1 MTEPV
6 ETRVA
11 AGVATITLDN
21 PPVNALS
28 AALRA
33 GTMTA
38 LGCAIADPAVQVI
51 VLAAAGRTWPAGADI
66 REFGRPPQDP
76 WLPALCNAI
85 ATSPKPVIAALHGT
99 ALGGGLELALAAHC
113 RLAEPGTRLGLPEV
127 TLGILPG
134 AGGTQRLPRLIGA
147 RAALAMMTGG
157 APVTA
162 ARAAELGLVDRITEG
177 AVLPAAEALARDHAA
192 GRSGLPVAPTRAAE
206 GDAADPAD
214 YLAAIAEARAALVA
228 HPGPPLPAPGR
239 IVDCVEA
246 ALLLPEDEGQAF
258 ERAAFDGLVASPHAA
273 ALRHA
278 FLAERRAA
286 RQPDLDGISP
296 RPVDRVGV
304 IGGGLMGA
312 GIATTFLAAGLTV
325 TLVERDST
333 ALAAGLAR
341 IAAIHERA
349 VARGQMT
356 AEAREADWDRVHG
369 ATAVAALADADL
381 VIEAVFED
389 EAVKTALFAD
399 LDGVLRPA
407 AILATNTSYLDVN
420 RIAAATARPEDVIGL
435 HFFSPA
441 HVMKLLE
448 VVVADRTA
456 PDVTA
461 TAFAL
466 ARRIGKTAVRAGV
479 CDGFI
484 GNRILTAYRSATDF
498 LLEDGASPY
507 EVDRAMVAF
516 GFPLGPYQ
524 VLDMA
529 GLEISWARR
538 KRLAPTRDPAR
549 RYVAIGDRL
558 CEAGWIGQKAGRG
571 YYRYPDGAR
580 KGVED
585 PEVLA
590 LIAAEREARG
600 IVPRTISAA
609 EIRRRALAAMANEG
623 ARILQEGIARCPSDI
638 DLVMLAGYGY
648 PRWRGG
654 PMHGTDQAGLLQIR
668 NDLRVFAHEEE
679 RFWRP
684 AELWDELIRN
694 GRHFADL
701 NGG

>member
-1 MTEPV
+1 MSEPV

-11 AGVATITLDN
+11 DGVATITLDN

-33 GTMTA
+33 GAMA
-38 LGCAIADPAVQVI
+38 AVARAIADPAVRVI

-85 ATSPKPVIAALHGT
+85 AASPKPVIAALHGT
-99 ALGGGLELALAAHC
+99 ALGGGLELALAARC
-113 RLAEPGTRLGLPEV
+113 RLAEAGTRLGLPEV

-147 RAALAMMTGG
+147 REALAMMTGG

-162 ARAAELGLVDRITEG
+162 ARAAEIGLIDGITEG

-192 GRSGLPVAPTRAAE
+192 GRADLPLAPARAAS
-206 GDAADPAD
+206 AADPDD
-214 YLAAIAEARAALVA
+214 YLVAIAEARTALAARPA
-228 HPGPPLPAPGR
+228 PHLPAPGR

-246 ALLLPEDEGQAF
+246 ALLLPEDEGQAY
-258 ERAAFDGLVASPHAA
+258 ERAAFDELVASPEAA

-286 RQPDLDGISP
+286 RQPDLDGVSP
-296 RPVDRVGV
+296 RKLERVGV
-304 IGGGLMGA
+304 VGGGLMGA
-312 GIATTFLAAGLTV
+312 GIATTLLGAGLTV
-325 TLVERDST
+325 TLVERDAT
-333 ALAAGLAR
+333 ALAAGLSR
-341 IAAIHERA
+341 IATIHERA

-356 AEAREADWDRVHG
+356 AEAREADWGRVHG
-369 ATAVAALADADL
+369 ATEIGALAGTDL

-389 EAVKTALFAD
+389 EAVKIALFAD
-399 LDGVLRPA
+399 LDRVLRPG
-407 AILATNTSYLDVN
+407 AILATNTSYLDIN

-448 VVVADRTA
+448 IVVADQTA
-456 PDVTA
+456 ADVSA

-484 GNRILTAYRSATDF
+484 GNRILTAYRTATDF

-507 EVDRAMVAF
+507 QIDRAMVGF

-538 KRLAPTRDPAR
+538 KRLAPLRDPAR

-571 YYRYPDGAR
+571 YYRYPEGAR
-580 KGVED
+580 QGVED

-590 LIAAEREARG
+590 LIAAEREAKG
-600 IVPRTISAA
+600 IVPRAVSAA

-623 ARILQEGIARCPSDI
+623 ARILEEGIARCPSDI
-638 DLVMLAGYGY
+638 DLVLLAGYGF

-654 PMHGTDQAGLLQIR
+654 PMHSADRAGLLQVR
-668 NDLRVFAHEEE
+668 NDLRAFAREDEV
-679 RFWRP
+679 FWRP

-701 NGG
+701 NGA

>member
-11 AGVATITLDN
+11 DGVATITLDN

-28 AALRA
+28 AGLRA
-33 GTMTA
+33 GA
-38 LGCAIADPAVQVI
+38 LAAIERALADPAVAVI

-66 REFGRPPQDP
+66 REFGRPPQAP
-76 WLPALCNAI
+76 SLPELCNAI
-85 ATSPKPVIAALHGT
+85 AASPKPVIAALHGT
-99 ALGGGLELALAAHC
+99 ALGGGLELALAARC
-113 RLAEPGTRLGLPEV
+113 RLAEAGTRLGLPEV

-147 RAALAMMTGG
+147 REALAMMTGG
-157 APVTA
+157 VPVTA
-162 ARAAELGLVDRITEG
+162 ARAAEIGLVDRITEG

-192 GRSGLPVAPTRAAE
+192 GRADLPLAPARAA
-206 GDAADPAD
+206 GGADPAD
-214 YLAAIAEARAALVA
+214 YLAAITEARAALA
-228 HPGPPLPAPGR
+228 ARPAPHLPAPGR

-246 ALLLPEDEGQAF
+246 ALLLPEDEGMAY
-258 ERAAFDGLVASPHAA
+258 ERAAFEELVASPEAA

-286 RQPDLDGISP
+286 RQPDLAGVSP
-296 RPVDRVGV
+296 RKLERVGV
-304 IGGGLMGA
+304 VGGGLMGA
-312 GIATTFLAAGLTV
+312 GIATAMLSGGLTV
-325 TLVERDST
+325 TLVERDAT
-333 ALAAGLAR
+333 ALAAGLSR
-341 IAAIHERA
+341 IATIHERA

-356 AEAREADWDRVHG
+356 AEAREADWGRVHG
-369 ATAVAALADADL
+369 ATEIGALAGTDL

-389 EAVKTALFAD
+389 EAVKIALFAD
-399 LDGVLRPA
+399 LDRVLRPG
-407 AILATNTSYLDVN
+407 AILATNTSYLDIN

-448 VVVADRTA
+448 IVVADQTA
-456 PDVTA
+456 ADVTA

-484 GNRILTAYRSATDF
+484 GNRILTAYRTATDF

-507 EVDRAMVAF
+507 QIDRAMVGF

-538 KRLAPTRDPAR
+538 KRLAPLRDPAR

-558 CEAGWIGQKAGRG
+558 CKAGWIGQKAGRG
-571 YYRYPDGAR
+571 YYRYPEGAR
-580 KGVED
+580 QGVED

-590 LIAAEREARG
+590 LIAAEREAKG
-600 IVPRTISAA
+600 IVPRAVSAA

-623 ARILQEGIARCPSDI
+623 VRILEEGIARCPSDI
-638 DLVMLAGYGY
+638 DLVLLAGYGF

-654 PMHGTDQAGLLQIR
+654 PMHSADRAGLLQVR
-668 NDLRVFAHEEE
+668 NDLRAFAREEE
-679 RFWRP
+679 LFWRP
-684 AELWDELIRN
+684 ADLWDELIRN

-701 NGG
+701 NGA